1 MGRRPK
7 HLIERDRLLAMI
19 PPGAKRVQVLDEKG
33 QIRYKDLGDLAD
45 KDEIQITKK
54 GDPVVMMAKPGRRL
68 DDGVVTLEPANDTI
82 AEILKQKQTSM
93 ERDPILETAR
103 TAPESTDL
111 LHFVMVALAEEASS
125 IGFERAEAERQGM
138 ETSNISTRRIN
149 ALTKLVETWLKR
161 KDQITTKEIDLKS
174 PSTRALFQYVFE
186 MFKDAMET
194 SGMGPELTE
203 TVFAKVAKVLDSE
216 QWSNEAKNRMKNAT

>member
-7 HLIERDRLLAMI
+7 HLVDRDKLLAMV
-19 PPGAKRVQVLDEKG
+19 PKGATRIQVLDEKDN
-33 QIRYKDLGDLAD
+33 IRYKEIHDLAD
-45 KDEIQITKK
+45 KDVIQVTKK

-68 DDGVVTLEPANDTI
+68 DDGVITLEPANDTI
-82 AEILKQKQTSM
+82 AELMKQKQSIM
-93 ERDPILETAR
+93 ERDPIIETAR

-125 IGFERAEAERQGM
+125 IGFERQEAERQGA

-161 KDQITTKEIDLKS
+161 KDQITTKEIDLKA
-174 PSTRALFQYVFE
+174 PTTRALFQYVFE
-186 MFKDAMET
+186 MFKDAMES
-194 SGMGPELTE
+194 SGLEPETTE
-203 TVFAKVAKVLDSE
+203 TVFAKVAKVLESE
-216 QWSNEAKNRMKNAT
+216 QW

>member
-7 HLIERDRLLAMI
+7 HLVDRDKLLAMV
-19 PPGAKRVQVLDEKG
+19 PKGATRVQVRDEKDSL
-33 QIRYKDLGDLAD
+33 RYREIHDLAD
-45 KDEIQITKK
+45 KDVIQVTKK

-68 DDGVVTLEPANDTI
+68 DDGVVTLEPANDTV
-82 AEILKQKQTSM
+82 AELMKQKQSIM
-93 ERDPILETAR
+93 ERDPIIETAR

-125 IGFERAEAERQGM
+125 IGFERSEAERQGA

-161 KDQITTKEIDLKS
+161 KDQITSKEIDLKA
-174 PSTRALFQYVFE
+174 PATRALFQYVFE
-186 MFKDAMET
+186 MFKDAMEM
-194 SGMGPELTE
+194 SEMAPEMTE
-203 TVFAKVAKVLDSE
+203 TVFAKVAKVLESE
-216 QWSNEAKNRMKNAT
+216 QWSNEAKNRMKSAV